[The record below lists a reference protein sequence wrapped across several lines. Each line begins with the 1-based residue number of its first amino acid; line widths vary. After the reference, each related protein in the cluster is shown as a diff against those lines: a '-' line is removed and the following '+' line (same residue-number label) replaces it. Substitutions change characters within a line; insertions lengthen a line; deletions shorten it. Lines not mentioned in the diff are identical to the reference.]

1 MGILPA
7 SPAAAADA
15 TYSLYRSLG
24 TPRVVVVVVVVTGT
38 GGSISIRHGNRLF
51 MTPSGVPCTQRPGP
65 AGSSVHAA
73 CTAPA
78 PACRPPHMPP

>member
-15 TYSLYRSLG
+15 TYSLKRSLG

-38 GGSISIRHGNRLF
+38 GGSD
-51 MTPSGVPCTQRPGP
+51 
-65 AGSSVHAA
+65 SSSLSV
-73 CTAPA
+73 
-78 PACRPPHMPP
+78 

>member
-38 GGSISIRHGNRLF
+38 GGSDSSSLSDSCISTTNLTRIRDGAGCISRL
-51 MTPSGVPCTQRPGP
+51 SRG
-65 AGSSVHAA
+65 
-73 CTAPA
+73 
-78 PACRPPHMPP
+78 